1 MAELAIE
8 NVTKRFGDT
17 EVLKGVSLT
26 IQDGEFLSLVGPSG
40 CGKSTLLRLIAG
52 LETQTSGSIRLAGQD
67 VQGVRAADRNLSMVF
82 QSYALY
88 PHLSVRDNIAVPLRM
103 RRMTGR
109 QRLPVVGRVM
119 PGARAATRQM
129 AADVTHAAKTL
140 EIDHLLDRKPGQL
153 SGGQRQRVALARAMV
168 RDPAAFLLDEPL
180 SNLDAK
186 LRVQTRVEIAELHRR
201 LGATFVYVTHDQ
213 VEAMTMSS
221 RIAVMMGG
229 QILQCAAPDQ
239 IYEDPADIQVAEF
252 IGAPKI
258 NILPVATAPDLTL
271 TLLGQNLPLRVARAT
286 TGLRL
291 GLRPQALHLAGADAR
306 LTGIVAHTENLGA
319 ELFAQ
324 IEVPGLAQRLVMR
337 AEPTQRSSLRLG
349 APVGIDFDCR
359 AALVFDGAG
368 QRVREVEHLA
378 HLPMVEAL

>member
-1 MAELAIE
+1 
-8 NVTKRFGDT
+8 
-17 EVLKGVSLT
+17 
-26 IQDGEFLSLVGPSG
+26 
-40 CGKSTLLRLIAG
+40 
-52 LETQTSGSIRLAGQD
+52 
-67 VQGVRAADRNLSMVF
+67 
-82 QSYALY
+82 
-88 PHLSVRDNIAVPLRM
+88 
-103 RRMTGR
+103 
-109 QRLPVVGRVM
+109 
-119 PGARAATRQM
+119 
-129 AADVTHAAKTL
+129 
-140 EIDHLLDRKPGQL
+140 
-153 SGGQRQRVALARAMV
+153 
-168 RDPAAFLLDEPL
+168 
-180 SNLDAK
+180 
-186 LRVQTRVEIAELHRR
+186 
-201 LGATFVYVTHDQ
+201 
-213 VEAMTMSS
+213 
-221 RIAVMMGG
+221 MGG